1 MKSLTRHPWR
11 LAAGFLLLAALGTGV
26 ALALRDPVGPT
37 PPGGFELAR
46 SAWSYTTSTSCESC
60 HPQNSESWRRT
71 FHRTM
76 TQELPDAVVS
86 GRFDGQPLDWMGVR
100 AVPRRSADGTGY
112 EIELPHPTTGERR
125 SFPIVRTVGSRRMQ
139 QYVTKMG
146 DRHVRLPVAFSIQED
161 RWFHLSEAFFHPDGE
176 SYHTNTAVWDLNCIF
191 CHNVKADPGRDAN
204 VRVRPELGPEGRLD
218 SSVAE
223 LGIACEACHGPG
235 EEHAARMRS
244 PLRRVVFELGERD
257 DPTIVHPGKLDQ
269 RRSAQVCG
277 HCHGQRLPNR
287 EEDIQAIFRDGD
299 PFTPGED
306 LARYFRPVRRSS
318 SIGSYSLAPRFWPD
332 GSPRLTAYEYQGLT
346 SSPCFERGTMTC
358 LSCHAMHSGDPH
370 GQLRPDRLGN
380 AMCTQCHGEYEETAK
395 LESHTRHVA
404 ASTGSQCI
412 SCHMPP
418 VVYGVMS
425 WHPSHQI
432 QSPDP
437 RAAARLAMPDAC
449 TTCHTGRS
457 RAWAVEARERLWGP
471 APGGVLAG
479 DAPLSRMPE
488 IPRALLA
495 GDVVYRTLAAARL
508 GENSPEPPEPDAARF
523 AVPLLGE
530 LLLDPYPNVRRTAR
544 LSLLRLTNDVTVP
557 YAHDSLD
564 RRVMVRDL
572 FVGRPLSPAPPAG
585 AGWPFDATG
594 RPIPGLLQALYAE
607 RVEVPVSI
615 GE

>member
-1 MKSLTRHPWR
+1 
-11 LAAGFLLLAALGTGV
+11 
-26 ALALRDPVGPT
+26 
-37 PPGGFELAR
+37 
-46 SAWSYTTSTSCESC
+46 
-60 HPQNSESWRRT
+60 
-71 FHRTM
+71 M
-76 TQELPDAVVS
+76 TQELPDAVVR
-86 GRFDGQPLDWMGVR
+86 GRFDGQPLDWLGVR
-100 AVPRRSADGTGY
+100 AVPRRSGAGY
-112 EIELPHPTTGERR
+112 EIELPHPRTGERR
-125 SFPIVRTVGSRRMQ
+125 AFPVVRTVGSRRMQ
-139 QYVTKMG
+139 QYVTRMG
-146 DRHVRLPVAFSIQED
+146 DRHVRLPVAFSIEED

-191 CHNVKADPGRDAN
+191 CHNVKARPGRDAR
-204 VRVRPELGPEGRLD
+204 VRVGPEVGPEGRID

-235 EEHAARMRS
+235 EVHAERMRS
-244 PLRRVVFELGERD
+244 PLRRLGFGLKDSD

-287 EEDIQAIFRDGD
+287 EEDIQTILRDGD

-306 LARYFRPVRRSS
+306 LSRYYQPIHASS
-318 SIGSYSLAPRFWPD
+318 AIGSYSLAPRFWPD
-332 GSPRLTAYEYQGLT
+332 GSPRLTAHEYQGLT
-346 SSPCFERGTMTC
+346 TSPCFERGTMTC
-358 LSCHAMHSGDPH
+358 LSCHAMHAGDPH
-370 GQLRPDRLGN
+370 GQLRPDRPGN
-380 AMCTQCHGEYEETAK
+380 SMCTQCHGDFDGPR
-395 LESHTRHVA
+395 LEDHTRHAA
-404 ASTGSQCI
+404 ASTGSQCVA
-412 SCHMPP
+412 CHMPP

-457 RAWAVEARERLWGP
+457 RSWAATERERLWGP
-471 APGGVLAG
+471 APSGTRPG
-479 DAPLSRMPE
+479 DRPLPRVPE

-508 GENSPEPPEPDAARF
+508 AEDSPEPDAGRF
-523 AVPLLGE
+523 AVPILGE

-544 LSLLRLTNDVTVP
+544 LALLRWAGSGIVVP
-557 YAHDSLD
+557 YAHDPLAE
-564 RRVMVRDL
+564 RLALRDL
-572 FVGRPLSPAPPAG
+572 LTARPLSPVPPLA
-585 AGWPFDATG
+585 AGWPFDPGG
-594 RPIPGLLQALYAE
+594 RPIPELLQSWAAE